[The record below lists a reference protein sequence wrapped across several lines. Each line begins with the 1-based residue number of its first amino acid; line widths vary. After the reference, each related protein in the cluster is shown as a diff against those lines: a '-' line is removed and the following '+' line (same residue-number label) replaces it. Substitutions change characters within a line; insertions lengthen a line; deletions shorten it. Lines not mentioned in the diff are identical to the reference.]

1 MDRGAWWATGAGVAK
16 NQTRLKRLSM
26 HTTYRASQVS
36 QWVRK
41 KSVCNAGD
49 AREVGSIPGLGRSP
63 GGGNGNALQYSCLEN
78 FRGAWQA
85 TVHRLARESDTTE
98 VTVRVPT
105 CFEAEDSKWTSS
117 RQTGSLRKRMG
128 KDIKEA
134 VRLHKASTC
143 FSEYRR
149 LRVCPGLNVC
159 SEKTREDPTFYLWL
173 IFRFCSSWK

>member
-1 MDRGAWWATGAGVAK
+1 MQEMQEKWVQSPGWENTLEKGMANHSNMDRGPWW
-16 NQTRLKRLSM
+16 
-26 HTTYRASQVS
+26 
-36 QWVRK
+36 
-41 KSVCNAGD
+41 
-49 AREVGSIPGLGRSP
+49 
-63 GGGNGNALQYSCLEN
+63 
-78 FRGAWQA
+78 A

-173 IFRFCSSWK
+173 IFRFCSSWKWMLRQSCEWQKHWKIAQTHSLCAKTGRVCHYAGFRHSRERC